1 MTTHTLTADCKAMA
15 RECYSTWEILDV
27 VIFEGIEYPD
37 AVYLVTRALGLDDEE
52 VAEMEDRYTNCI

>member
-1 MTTHTLTADCKAMA
+1 MTTLTEDCKAMA

-37 AVYLVTRALGLDDEE
+37 AVYLVSRALDLDDEE